1 MRAVP
6 ASRESLSGPVVN
18 AEGRTDVVTSQ
29 AQVDDLLSS
38 LGF

>member
-1 MRAVP
+1 VEKRQETTSSLLNGPQVKAGNADAV
-6 ASRESLSGPVVN
+6 V
-18 AEGRTDVVTSQ
+18 DQ